1 MLLLTDSRRSSA
13 GGRVT
18 DGTAIP
24 APHLQKFCRDATPSL
39 FIVSTSWQQKAM
51 ADKVGAAEACPVDHK
66 TRTAW
71 LEQSKKQ
78 QLEAQQQP
86 PVPPAPAPSST
97 AAPIAQ
103 SCDSGKM
110 DQSPGTMSPP
120 TSRFWGPSLRL
131 ATDREVSSIPRTSSS
146 PGEQPVST
154 RPANN
159 EQETGASSGRWIYP
173 SERMFFEAMRR
184 KNFDPQVED
193 MRAIVPLHNAVNEK
207 AWQEILA
214 WEKGHGSDSYVYSLC
229 FWKRDDTSRRTF
241 HV

>member
-1 MLLLTDSRRSSA
+1 
-13 GGRVT
+13 
-18 DGTAIP
+18 
-24 APHLQKFCRDATPSL
+24 
-39 FIVSTSWQQKAM
+39 M
-51 ADKVGAAEACPVDHK
+51 ADNVDAGEACPVDHK

-78 QLEAQQQP
+78 QLDQAQRQQQQP
-86 PVPPAPAPSST
+86 PISSPTPSST

-110 DQSPGTMSPP
+110 DQSPSNTISPP

-131 ATDREVSSIPRTSSS
+131 ATDREVSSIPRVVASL
-146 PGEQPVST
+146 PGSQPAPST

-159 EQETGASSGRWIYP
+159 EQETGSSSGRWIYP
-173 SERMFFEAMRR
+173 SERMFFEAMQR
-184 KNFDPQVED
+184 KNFDPQAED

-214 WEKGHGSDSYVYSLC
+214 WEKGQGGDSYVFS
-229 FWKRDDTSRRTF
+229 FI
-241 HV
+241 

>member
-1 MLLLTDSRRSSA
+1 
-13 GGRVT
+13 
-18 DGTAIP
+18 
-24 APHLQKFCRDATPSL
+24 
-39 FIVSTSWQQKAM
+39 M
-51 ADKVGAAEACPVDHK
+51 ADKVDPAETCPVDHK
-66 TRTAW
+66 TRAAW

-86 PVPPAPAPSST
+86 PVPRPEQQSA

-110 DQSPGTMSPP
+110 DQSPSTLSPP
-120 TSRFWGPSLRL
+120 TSKFWGPSLRL
-131 ATDREVSSIPRTSSS
+131 ATDREVSSIPRVATS

-154 RPANN
+154 KPANN
-159 EQETGASSGRWIYP
+159 EQETGSSSGHWIYP
-173 SERMFFEAMRR
+173 SERMFFEAMQR

-214 WEKGHGSDSYVYSLC
+214 WEKGQGGDSYVLLFFSNL
-229 FWKRDDTSRRTF
+229 
-241 HV
+241 